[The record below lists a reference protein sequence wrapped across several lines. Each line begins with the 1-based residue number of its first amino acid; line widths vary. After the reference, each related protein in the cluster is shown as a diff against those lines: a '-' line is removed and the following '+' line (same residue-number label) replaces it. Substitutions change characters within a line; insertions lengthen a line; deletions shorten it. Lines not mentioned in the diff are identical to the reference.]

1 MIYKSKG
8 DKTMRSHIKYIK
20 RAKEVGAMETK
31 IIPAKSIVA
40 VEWVRLKCQFGC
52 GCYGLGLME

>member
-1 MIYKSKG
+1 
-8 DKTMRSHIKYIK
+8 MRSHIKYIK